1 MKTVY
6 FNVHD
11 GLVFSEDSIAGEE
24 ALSRGRALKALA
36 PDNIESWRLSYDVV
50 TRVVNV
56 YGGVEK
62 TNEQA
67 AAQQTAEASARAI
80 VEKDAGNL
88 LMKNNEKTGALEK
101 EARKQLLITKLA
113 ENPNIN
119 DLLRRASPQ

>member
-11 GLVFSEDSIAGEE
+11 GLVFSENSIAGEE

-88 LMKNNEKTGALEK
+88 LMKNNEKTGELAK

-113 ENPNIN
+113 ENPNIV

>member
-88 LMKNNEKTGALEK
+88 LMKNSEKTGALEK

-113 ENPNIN
+113 ENPNIV

>member
-11 GLVFSEDSIAGEE
+11 GLVFSENSIAGEE

-67 AAQQTAEASARAI
+67 AAQQTAEASARLTTD
-80 VEKDAGNL
+80 KDAGNL
-88 LMKNNEKTGALEK
+88 LIKNNEKTDALAK
-101 EARKQLLITKLA
+101 EARKQLLATKLA
-113 ENPNIN
+113 ANPNIA
-119 DLLRRASPQ
+119 DLLVRQRPQ

>member
-88 LMKNNEKTGALEK
+88 LMKNNEKTGELAK

-113 ENPNIN
+113 ENPNIV

>member
-11 GLVFSEDSIAGEE
+11 GLVFSENSIAGEE

-56 YGGVEK
+56 YGVVEK

>member
-11 GLVFSEDSIAGEE
+11 GLVFSENSIAGEE

-88 LMKNNEKTGALEK
+88 LMKNNEKTEALAK

-113 ENPNIN
+113 ENPNIV

>member
-88 LMKNNEKTGALEK
+88 LMKNNEKTEALAK
-101 EARKQLLITKLA
+101 EVRKQLLITKLA
-113 ENPNIN
+113 EDPSITN
-119 DLLRRASPQ
+119 LLVRTPPQ

>member
-50 TRVVNV
+50 TRVVSV

-88 LMKNNEKTGALEK
+88 LMKNSEKTGALEK

-113 ENPNIN
+113 ENPNIV

>member
-11 GLVFSEDSIAGEE
+11 GLVFSENSIAGEE

>member
-88 LMKNNEKTGALEK
+88 LMKNNEKTEALAK

-113 ENPNIN
+113 ENPNIV
-119 DLLRRASPQ
+119 DLLARTRPQ

>member
-11 GLVFSEDSIAGEE
+11 GLVFSENSIAGEE
-24 ALSRGRALKALA
+24 ALKALA

-88 LMKNNEKTGALEK
+88 LMKNSEKTGALEK

-113 ENPNIN
+113 ENPNIV

>member
-11 GLVFSEDSIAGEE
+11 GLVFSENSIAGEE

-88 LMKNNEKTGALEK
+88 LMKNSEKTGALEK

-113 ENPNIN
+113 ENPNIV